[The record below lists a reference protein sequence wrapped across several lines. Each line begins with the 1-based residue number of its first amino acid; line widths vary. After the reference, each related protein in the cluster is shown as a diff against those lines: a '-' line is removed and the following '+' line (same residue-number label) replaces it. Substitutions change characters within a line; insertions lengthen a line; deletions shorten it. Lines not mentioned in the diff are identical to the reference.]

1 MYNLI
6 IYKFNKL
13 IELISRV
20 DFDAE
25 VRSTHF
31 VDLFK
36 CLRIEEMSEQ
46 DLSDLLNYHI
56 VSDSEDAKNIVEL
69 ELRRKKEERSG
80 TVSCDPEI
88 STGIRRKRGPVF
100 LPCVVGQL
108 DDQHWLFAY
117 DKR

>member
-1 MYNLI
+1 MFS
-6 IYKFNKL
+6 KR

-25 VRSTHF
+25 IRSTHF

-36 CLRIEEMSEQ
+36 CLRIDEMSEQ
-46 DLSDLLNYHI
+46 DLSDLLNYHL
-56 VSDSEDAKNIVEL
+56 VSDSEDAKNILEL
-69 ELRRKKEERSG
+69 ELKRKREERSG
-80 TVSCDPEI
+80 TDSGDPES
-88 STGIRRKRGPVF
+88 STGIRRKRGPIF
-100 LPCVVGQL
+100 LPCVAGQL